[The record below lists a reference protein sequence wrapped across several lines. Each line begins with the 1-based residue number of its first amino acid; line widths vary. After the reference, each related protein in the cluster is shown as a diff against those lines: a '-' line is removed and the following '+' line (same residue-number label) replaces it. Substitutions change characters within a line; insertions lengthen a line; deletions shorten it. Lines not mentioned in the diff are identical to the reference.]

1 MIFVFL
7 FLTNF
12 TLMINSRS
20 IYISTN
26 EPRKSLTFIGDKVLI
41 LLLLCLLYVLLQCLA
56 ALLLW
61 QMTTNAGLFSYVMEV
76 RVQSWCQWAKIEV
89 SGAVFLLEVLG
100 ENLLPCLSCLLRASH
115 SLACGPASLTSSLS
129 TSSLTV
135 PLQPPTYR
143 DPCDYIGS
151 IEIIQDNLS
160 ILTFDSITFATF
172 VLPCKVMA
180 GLFPCVPCLHS

>member
-61 QMTTNAGLFSYVMEV
+61 HMTTNVGLFSYVMEV
-76 RVQSWCQWAKIEV
+76 RVQSWCQWAKSRCLGLFSFWRCWGRICFL
-89 SGAVFLLEVLG
+89 VFPVFWGLPLLWLVALHHW
-100 ENLLPCLSCLLRASH
+100 LLPSAHLLLLH
-115 SLACGPASLTSSLS
+115 LSSLPRIGILV
-129 TSSLTV
+129 TTLG
-135 PLQPPTYR
+135 PL
-143 DPCDYIGS
+143 
-151 IEIIQDNLS
+151 
-160 ILTFDSITFATF
+160 
-172 VLPCKVMA
+172 K
-180 GLFPCVPCLHS
+180 